1 MYTYLALIIALSSQ
15 LDVRALVVPMG
26 VTPIPNLYAV
36 NNFDRYVTGPS
47 RVSEATK

>member
-15 LDVRALVVPMG
+15 LDVPLVVPMG
-26 VTPIPNLYAV
+26 VTPVPNLYAV

-47 RVSEATK
+47 